1 MSASRPPELH
11 RVILLVEDDPN
22 DILLIQ
28 RAFRKATLT
37 TVLRVV
43 KDGDEAIAY
52 LSGEGPYRNRRRYPL
67 PVLILLD
74 LKLPRRSGFEVLQ
87 WLKARSG
94 LRRIPVVV
102 LTSSRDSPDVNRA
115 YDLGANSYLVKPVKA
130 AELEEMVRTM
140 SLYWLIFNH
149 PPQCHE

>member
-1 MSASRPPELH
+1 MMSASRPPELH

-28 RAFRKATLT
+28 RAFRKANLT
-37 TVLRVV
+37 TALRVV

-52 LSGEGPYRNRRRYPL
+52 LSGKGPYRDRRRYPL

-87 WLKARSG
+87 WLKARLG

-102 LTSSRDSPDVNRA
+102 LTSSRDSPMSTAPMTWGLTPTWSNR
-115 YDLGANSYLVKPVKA
+115 L
-130 AELEEMVRTM
+130 R
-140 SLYWLIFNH
+140 
-149 PPQCHE
+149 PQSWRRW